1 MREEGR
7 ALVAQ
12 VRAHARAPQ
21 AERQKAQR
29 ALTQFLHEQRGT
41 IATRENALRPA
52 STDVI
57 TPPKIGD
64 QVEAKNGKIRGELV
78 AVNGQRARIRS
89 GGLTFDLALAQLR
102 KTAKTKREQ
111 IIHVAVRRPETVQ
124 SEINLLGL
132 RVNEALSRL
141 AEFLDQAML
150 NRQSSVRIIH
160 GFGTGALRRAVQ
172 DFLSQSPYCS
182 SYNEAPQNE
191 GGGGATIANLAG

>member
-1 MREEGR
+1 M
-7 ALVAQ
+7 
-12 VRAHARAPQ
+12 
-21 AERQKAQR
+21 
-29 ALTQFLHEQRGT
+29 F
-41 IATRENALRPA
+41 
-52 STDVI
+52 

-89 GGLTFDLALAQLR
+89 GGLTFDLALAQLS
-102 KTAKTKREQ
+102 KTAKTRREH
-111 IIHVAVRRPETVQ
+111 IVHVAVRRPETVQ
-124 SEINLLGL
+124 PEINLLGL
-132 RVNEALSRL
+132 RVNEALPRL

-172 DFLSQSPYCS
+172 DFLSQSPYCA

-191 GGGGATIANLAG
+191 GGGGATIAELAG